1 MANIYVRS
9 TDGLDTDTG
18 ATWALAKATLAGAA
32 AIDAAGDTVYVS
44 NAHSESTNAAITLAF
59 VETLANPVRIIC
71 GNDAAEPP
79 TAVATSA
86 VVATGNGA
94 QYNIVITGSLY
105 CYGISFRAAVGNT
118 ANSSFIYLANTTTGS
133 QNQVYENC
141 TFDLATTLASAT
153 PRIQIGVDGA
163 AQATPQVLWKN
174 CQAKLGNALH
184 SISLQWV
191 DFTWK
196 GGSIGTGSA
205 AVTTL
210 FKTAGTAR
218 TAKAVIDGV
227 DLTNAAATVSLVD
240 VTGIA
245 NASYVFRDCKLPA
258 TWTGTLTTGTFV
270 MPAQRVSMYNCDSA
284 DTNYRLWIETYAGNI
299 KSETTIV
306 RTGGASDGT
315 TTLSWKMA
323 SSASANYLTAP
334 LVSDEIP
341 RWNDTVA
348 ATVTAT
354 VEIVHD
360 SQGAGAGAA
369 FTNEEVWLEVMYLG
383 TSGVPL
389 GSFISNAK
397 ADVLATAAD
406 QATSTATWTTT
417 GLTTPVKQKL
427 SITFTPQ
434 EKGFMLAKV
443 HLGKASKTLYVDP
456 KITVS

>member
-32 AIDAAGDTVYVS
+32 AIDAAGDTVYIS
-44 NAHSESTNAAITLAF
+44 NVHNESTNAAISLVFA
-59 VETLANPVRIIC
+59 VDPANPVRIIC
-71 GNDAAEPP
+71 ANDAAEPP
-79 TAVATSA
+79 TAVSSA
-86 VVATGNGA
+86 GVVATGNGSL
-94 QYNIVITGSLY
+94 YNIAIQGSLY
-105 CYGISFRAAVGNT
+105 CYGVSFRAAVGNT
-118 ANSSFIYLANTTTGS
+118 ANSSFIYLANSTAAH
-133 QNQVYENC
+133 NQVYENC
-141 TFDLATTLASAT
+141 TFDLATTVASSN
-153 PRIQIGVDGA
+153 PRIQMGVDGA
-163 AQATPQVLWKN
+163 GNTTPQVVWKN
-174 CQAKLGNALH
+174 CTAKLGNALH

-196 GGSIGTGSA
+196 GGSIGAGSA

-218 TAKAVIDGV
+218 NARAVIDGV
-227 DLTNAAATVSLVD
+227 DLSNAASSASLVD
-240 VTGIA
+240 VTGIG
-245 NASYVFRDCKLPA
+245 NSRYVFRNCKLPA
-258 TWTGTLTTGTFV
+258 AWSGTLTTGAFV
-270 MPAQRVSMYNCDSA
+270 MPAQRISMYNCDSA

-299 KSETTIV
+299 KHETTIV

-315 TTLSWKMA
+315 TTLAWTLVT
-323 SSASANYLTAP
+323 SASANALTAP
-334 LVSDEIP
+334 LTTDEIV

-348 ATVTAT
+348 SPVTAT

-360 SQGAGAGAA
+360 AQGAGAGGA

-389 GSFISNAK
+389 GSFVSNAK
-397 ADVLATAAD
+397 ATVLSAASD
-406 QATSTATWTTT
+406 QPSSTATWTTT

-427 SITFTPQ
+427 SVTFTPQ
-434 EKGFMLAKV
+434 EKGFIHARV

-456 KITVS
+456 KLAVV